1 MRCNFSALFLR
12 GLRSQQK
19 KEKKLVLRL
28 HTHQPSEFSFWP
40 SISLESWH
48 QFFQFFHIKFLLTKR
63 RIYYVKI
70 RSWTTLYVV
79 KSFVSDPFSVRQ
91 MHFECGTTFFILS
104 ILLSTLSYCL
114 LLFLNALENCFL
126 AQLSDL
132 RGCIFFFPSSLLL
145 CLLSRC
151 IQSQYAFTLM
161 ALILILCPL
170 APLQLTAVTS
180 LGESKQK

>member
-1 MRCNFSALFLR
+1 MGLRKMRIMKIVASPPHFHFLHFAMLKRRSTIPFLHTLFLFINPD
-12 GLRSQQK
+12 
-19 KEKKLVLRL
+19 E
-28 HTHQPSEFSFWP
+28 W
-40 SISLESWH
+40 
-48 QFFQFFHIKFLLTKR
+48 QF
-63 RIYYVKI
+63 
-70 RSWTTLYVV
+70 
-79 KSFVSDPFSVRQ
+79 VRWN
-91 MHFECGTTFFILS
+91 FITTTFFILS

>member
-1 MRCNFSALFLR
+1 MRCNFSALFLW

-19 KEKKLVLRL
+19 KRKETCASTTYTSAFRIFFLTIYISWVLTSIFPVFPYQVFVNETKNILRQDQIMDYAL
-28 HTHQPSEFSFWP
+28 CCQNFCFRSIFSPSNAFWM
-40 SISLESWH
+40 WNN
-48 QFFQFFHIKFLLTKR
+48 
-63 RIYYVKI
+63 
-70 RSWTTLYVV
+70 
-79 KSFVSDPFSVRQ
+79 
-91 MHFECGTTFFILS
+91 FFILS